1 MESMKKNIKAVEL
14 GLEQVKDVTGGTV
27 VIESEIEQSIR
38 ENKAA
43 GKTFEQWLNTFPN
56 ADLIRSHPGTL
67 ESLKMLWDFT
77 C

>member
-1 MESMKKNIKAVEL
+1 MERMKKNIKAVEL
-14 GLEQVKDVTGGTV
+14 GLEQVKDGTGGTV